1 MQSLGF
7 GLDDAPTPALQ
18 LEEPGWYFLDGG
30 ADVVQIMQWNSLR
43 CQQILDAF
51 VGRLWR
57 FCSKAKFY

>member
-1 MQSLGF
+1 MNMQSLGF

-18 LEEPGWYFLDGG
+18 LEEPGWCFLDGG

-51 VGRLWR
+51 VGRL
-57 FCSKAKFY
+57 